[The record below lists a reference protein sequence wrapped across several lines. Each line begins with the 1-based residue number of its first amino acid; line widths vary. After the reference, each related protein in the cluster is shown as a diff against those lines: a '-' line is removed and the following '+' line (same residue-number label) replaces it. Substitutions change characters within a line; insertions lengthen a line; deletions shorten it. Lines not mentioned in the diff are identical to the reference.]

1 MKIIHYI
8 NQFFGQIGGEE
19 MADHPYEVRASVVGP
34 GMMLKSL
41 LEEENEIAATILCG
55 DNYFSDNTE
64 EVEEKLKKTLEEYE
78 ADLIV
83 AGPAFNAGRYGMAC
97 GHVCKVAYEMN
108 ILAVSGMF
116 EENPGLELYRKY
128 GYIFPTENNARGMRA
143 ALKDIAAFVNKL
155 ASEGEE
161 YDYRKEGYFKR
172 GLRKNIRAEHV
183 GAHRAVDMVLAKING
198 EEFETEL
205 EMPNFSRVK
214 PSAAIADLSKAKI
227 ALLSTCGPVPE
238 GNPERIEAH
247 AATKWEIYKA
257 EDFGGEGME
266 KTDIAHGGYT
276 PSFGTHNGNRVM
288 PLDAMMRLEAEGFI
302 GELDKNIYVTVGNS
316 MPVTRAAEFG
326 REIAKSLK
334 DSNVQ
339 GAILTSA

>member
-19 MADHPYEVRASVVGP
+19 MADHPFEVREAVVGP

-41 LEEENEIAATILCG
+41 LDEGNEIVATILCG
-55 DNYFSDNTE
+55 DNYFSDYTE
-64 EVEEKLKKTLEEYE
+64 EVEDKIKETLKKYE

-97 GHVCKVAYEMN
+97 GGVCKVAHE
-108 ILAVSGMF
+108 LGVTAVSGMY

-128 GYIFPTENNARGMRA
+128 GYIFPTDNNARGMRN
-143 ALKDIAAFVNKL
+143 ALKDMSAFINKL
-155 ASEGEE
+155 ATVGEE
-161 YDYRKEGYFKR
+161 YDYKKEGYFKR
-172 GLRKNIRAEHV
+172 GLRKNVWTEHV
-183 GAHRAVDMVLAKING
+183 GAHRAVDMALAKVNG
-198 EEFETEL
+198 TPFETEL
-205 EMPNFSRVK
+205 EMPKFSRVT
-214 PSAAIADLSKAKI
+214 PSKAIENLGKAKI
-227 ALLSTCGPVPE
+227 ALLSTCGPVPT
-238 GNPERIEAH
+238 GNPDRIEAH
-247 AATKWEIYKA
+247 AATKWVIYKT

-266 KTDIAHGGYT
+266 ATDIAHGGYT
-276 PSFGTHNGNRVM
+276 PSFGTGNGNRVM
-288 PLDAMMRLEAEGFI
+288 PVDAMARLEREGYI
-302 GELDKNIYVTVGNS
+302 GEFDKNIYVTVGNS

-326 REIAKSLK
+326 REIAQSLK